1 VTGTET
7 RVAVQTRGGRRSA
20 VRPGGGSFTVRRL
33 RSSRLLL
40 GTVFAAVLISAA
52 VAGALVTLG
61 LRTLP
66 AAAVSQFEGSAGT
79 SVNVSGQVTLAQ
91 AGTDT
96 AAVRSALH
104 AAFGPTPVALD
115 SALWSEPLRFPG
127 LGRAA
132 APAGV
137 QVLGQAAAL
146 DAITAHAR
154 LTAGSWPGG
163 TRAGAASQ
171 GGASQPGV
179 SQGGPIPVAVP
190 AVAAGQLDLT
200 VGERLTVRN
209 DYTGSPVKLLITG
222 LYAPRQPDSAY
233 WQLSLLGA
241 GGSSL
246 QGATLTYGPL
256 ITGRAAFQSG
266 RLSVIAATWHAVPAL
281 RRIAPGDYT
290 AAAGRIAA
298 ATQHLADPTTYGL
311 VVTTALPQLLPQT
324 GRSLTVARSL
334 LLIGALQMLLLAAA
348 SIALAAR
355 LLTGQREQESALL
368 SARGMAR
375 RQLAGRAA
383 AEAALTVIPAVAGAV
398 AGSLVAGL
406 VVRVARLPAA
416 GPVPLSV
423 WATAAAITTGATLIM
438 IWPVLSPADPGT
450 ASVRRG
456 RQAALASTARA
467 GADVVLL
474 AIAAIAIWQLRL
486 YAQAPPGAPASLGVY
501 PVLSAAPTL
510 AIAGA
515 ALIPLRILPLLARGL
530 DRLSDRTN
538 RLGVAFTSWQLSRRP
553 IRQSGPALLVI
564 LAVAIGTIALA
575 ERQSWHQS
583 VVDQADFAV
592 GTPVRV
598 DLATP
603 LPLGTGDAIAAA
615 PGVRVAMP
623 VARATQTG
631 GAQLLAIGTRQAA
644 ATVLLRPDLAAGP
657 AAQLWRSITPA
668 GSPPGLALPGRPARL
683 VLTARISGSVAGAL
697 GPLAASVSVQDAD
710 GIVYSV
716 PAGTLSAHRHRLVA
730 VLAPGRPAAYPL
742 RLLGI
747 SLAYV
752 LPARPVRGT
761 ATVAV
766 TGLAA
771 SPAVTGPAPAGFA
784 TGAALRSWQAAVTV
798 PAAYHGTAALALPV
812 LRPAATFAPATMT
825 IKPGSGVSAA
835 QAGIQPI
842 PAQLTLTAPDP
853 DPVLPAIASRAFL
866 TAAQVQVGDT
876 VPVTISG
883 VTLSAR
889 IVAVV
894 RAVPSAGGAQGAL
907 IVDQAGLQEQL
918 AARSDPPAPVTQ
930 WWLRPTGRRPLRL
943 PAGAVRADAGAVA
956 AAQVAQPLNR
966 VQQTALLLVAVAAAM
981 LAALGFA
988 VSVAATLRERR
999 TQMALLAAL
1008 GVSRRERTRQLC
1020 LEQFLLSAPAAG
1032 AGLLLGCGLA
1042 WLLVPAV
1049 TRTGLG
1055 LPPFPPALVQIPLLA
1070 SAGLALA
1077 VTVIPV
1083 LAAGLTVAYQPD
1095 PAARLRTPEDT

>member
-1 VTGTET
+1 
-7 RVAVQTRGGRRSA
+7 VAVQTRGAHRARTVPA
-20 VRPGGGSFTVRRL
+20 AGSFTLRRL

-79 SVNVSGQVTLAQ
+79 SVNVSGQITLAQ

-104 AAFGPTPVALD
+104 TAFGPTPVALD

-127 LGRAA
+127 TGQTAA

-163 TRAGAASQ
+163 AGAGAARQS
-171 GGASQPGV
+171 GV

-190 AVAAGQLDLT
+190 AAAAGLLHLT

-209 DYTGSPVKLLITG
+209 DYTGSPVRLRVTG

-233 WQLSLLGA
+233 WQLSLLGP

-266 RLSVIAATWHAVPAL
+266 RLSVIAASWHAVPAL
-281 RRIAPGDYT
+281 RRIPPGDY
-290 AAAGRIAA
+290 AAAARRVTA
-298 ATQHLADPTTYGL
+298 ATQQLTDPTTYGL
-311 VVTTALPQLLPQT
+311 VVTTALPTLLPQT

-368 SARGMAR
+368 AARGMAR
-375 RQLAGRAA
+375 RQLAGRAT

-406 VVRVARLPAA
+406 VVRVAGLPA
-416 GPVPLSV
+416 GGRVPLSV
-423 WATAAAITTGATLIM
+423 WATAAVITVGATLIM
-438 IWPVLSPADPGT
+438 LWPVLSPADPLT
-450 ASVRRG
+450 AGVRRG
-456 RQAALASTARA
+456 RQAAFATTARA
-467 GADVVLL
+467 GADLVLL
-474 AIAAIAIWQLRL
+474 ALAGISIWQLRL
-486 YAQAPPGAPASLGVY
+486 YAQAPPESPASLGVY
-501 PVLSAAPTL
+501 PVLSAAPAL
-510 AIAGA
+510 ALAGA
-515 ALIPLRILPLLARGL
+515 ALIPLRVLPLLARGL
-530 DRLSDRTN
+530 DRLSARTS
-538 RLGVAFTSWQLSRRP
+538 RLGVAFTSWQISRRP

-575 ERQSWHQS
+575 EHQSWHQS

-592 GTPVRV
+592 GSPVRV

-603 LPLGTGDAIAAA
+603 LPFGAIAAA
-615 PGVRVAMP
+615 RGIRVAMP
-623 VARATQTG
+623 VARVTETG
-631 GAQLLAIGTRQAA
+631 GAQLLAIGARQAA
-644 ATVLLRPDLAAGP
+644 ATVLLRPDLAAEP
-657 AAQLWRSITPA
+657 ATKLWRSITPA
-668 GSPPGLALPGRPARL
+668 GRPPGLALPGRPARL
-683 VLTARISGSVAGAL
+683 ALTASISGPAAGAV
-697 GPLAASVSVQDAD
+697 GPLTASVSVQGAD
-710 GIVYSV
+710 GIAFSV
-716 PAGTLSAHRHRLVA
+716 PAGTLSAHHHQLDA
-730 VLAPGRPAAYPL
+730 VVAPGHQADYPL

-747 SLAYV
+747 SLAYA

-761 ATVAV
+761 ATVQIS
-766 TGLAA
+766 GLSV
-771 SPAVTGPAPAGFA
+771 SPALAGPFPARFA
-784 TGAALRSWQAAVTV
+784 AAALGAWQAAVTV
-798 PAAYHGTAALALPV
+798 PGPYHGTVGLVLPA
-812 LRPAATFAPATMT
+812 LRPTPDAAGPAAFAL
-825 IKPGSGVSAA
+825 KPGSGVNAA
-835 QAGIQPI
+835 QGLIQPI
-842 PAQLTLTAPDP
+842 PARLTLTAPEP
-853 DPVLPAIASRAFL
+853 NPVIPAIASQAFL
-866 TAAQVQVGDT
+866 SATQARVGDT
-876 VPVTISG
+876 VPVAVSG
-883 VTLSAR
+883 VTISAR
-889 IVAVV
+889 IVATV
-894 RAVPSAGGAQGAL
+894 RAFPSAGGPQGAL
-907 IVDQAGLQEQL
+907 IVDQAALQEQL
-918 AARSDPPAPVTQ
+918 AAQSAAPVAVTQ
-930 WWLRPTGRRPLRL
+930 WWLGPAGRRLLRL
-943 PAGAVRADAGAVA
+943 PAGAVRTDAAAVA

-966 VQQTALLLVAVAAAM
+966 VQQTSLLLVAVAAAL

-988 VSVAATLRERR
+988 VSVTATLRERR
-999 TQMALLAAL
+999 TQSALLAAL
-1008 GVSRRERTRQLC
+1008 GVSRPERTRQLC
-1020 LEQFLLSAPAAG
+1020 LEQLMLSAPAAG
-1032 AGLLLGCGLA
+1032 TGLVLGCGLA

-1049 TRTGLG
+1049 TRAGLG
-1055 LPPFPPALVQIPLLA
+1055 LPPFPPVLVRIPLLA
-1070 SAGLALA
+1070 AAGLALA
-1077 VTVIPV
+1077 VTAIPV
-1083 LAAGLTVAYQPD
+1083 LAAALTVAHQPD

>member
-1 VTGTET
+1 M
-7 RVAVQTRGGRRSA
+7 AVQTRGARRSP
-20 VRPGGGSFTVRRL
+20 VLPGGGSFTLRRL

-66 AAAVSQFEGSAGT
+66 AAAVSQFDGSAGT
-79 SVNVSGQVTLAQ
+79 TVNVSGQITLAQ

-96 AAVRSALH
+96 TAVRSALH

-115 SALWSEPLRFPG
+115 SALWSEPLQFPG

-132 APAGV
+132 VPAGI

-154 LTAGSWPGG
+154 LTAGSWPDAAG
-163 TRAGAASQ
+163 AGAASQ
-171 GGASQPGV
+171 DGV
-179 SQGGPIPVAVP
+179 SQDGVSQDGPVPVAVP
-190 AVAAGQLDLT
+190 AAAAGPLHLT

-209 DYTGSPVKLLITG
+209 DYSGSPVRLRITG
-222 LYAPRQPDSAY
+222 LYAPRQPHSAY

-241 GGSSL
+241 AGSSL

-256 ITGRAAFQSG
+256 ITARPAFLSG
-266 RLSVIAATWHAVPAL
+266 RLSVIAATWHAVPVL
-281 RRIAPGDYT
+281 TRIPPGDYT
-290 AAAGRIAA
+290 AAAGRITA
-298 ATQHLADPTTYGL
+298 ATQHLTDPTKYGL

-348 SIALAAR
+348 SIALAAQ

-383 AEAALTVIPAVAGAV
+383 AEAALTVIPAVAGTI
-398 AGSLVAGL
+398 AGSLAAGL
-406 VVRVARLPAA
+406 IVRVARLPAA

-423 WATAAAITTGATLIM
+423 WATAAAITIGATLIM
-438 IWPVLSPADPGT
+438 LRPVLSPADPVT

-456 RQAALASTARA
+456 RQAALATTARA
-467 GADVVLL
+467 GADLVLL
-474 AIAAIAIWQLRL
+474 ALAAIAIWQLRL
-486 YAQAPPGAPASLGVY
+486 YAQAPPGAAAGLGVY
-501 PVLSAAPTL
+501 PVLSAAPAL
-510 AIAGA
+510 ALAGA
-515 ALIPLRILPLLARGL
+515 ALIPLRILPLLARAL
-530 DRLSDRTN
+530 DRLSDRTS

-575 ERQSWHQS
+575 EHQSWHQS
-583 VVDQADFAV
+583 VIDQADFAV
-592 GTPVRV
+592 GSPVRI

-603 LPLGTGDAIAAA
+603 LPLGAGDAIAAA

-657 AAQLWRSITPA
+657 ATRLWRSITPA
-668 GSPPGLALPGRPARL
+668 GRPPGLTLPGRTARL
-683 VLTARISGSVAGAL
+683 ALTASITGSAATAV
-697 GPLAASVSVQDAD
+697 GPLTAFVSLQDGD
-710 GIVYSV
+710 GIAYSV
-716 PAGTLSAHRHRLVA
+716 PAGTLSAGRHRLVA
-730 VLAPGRPAAYPL
+730 VLFPGHRPDYPL

-747 SLAYV
+747 SLTYA
-752 LPARPVRGT
+752 LPARPARGT
-761 ATVAV
+761 ATVTV

-771 SPAVTGPAPAGFA
+771 SPAATGPATVAFA

-798 PAAYHGTAALALPV
+798 PAAYHGTAGLALPV
-812 LRPAATFAPATMT
+812 LRPAATFSPATMT
-825 IKPGSGVSAA
+825 IKPGSGVNTA

-853 DPVLPAIASRAFL
+853 DPVLPAIASQSFL
-866 TAAQVQVGDT
+866 TASQAQVGDT

-889 IVAVV
+889 IVAVA
-894 RAVPSAGGAQGAL
+894 RGIPSTGGNQGAL
-907 IVDQAGLQEQL
+907 VVDLADLQAQL

-930 WWLRPTGRRPLRL
+930 WWLRPAGRGPLRL
-943 PAGAVRADAGAVA
+943 PAGAVRTDAAAVA

-966 VQQTALLLVAVAAAM
+966 VQQTALLLVAVAAAL

-999 TQMALLAAL
+999 TQSALLAAL
-1008 GVSRRERTRQLC
+1008 GVSRAERTRQLC
-1020 LEQFLLSAPAAG
+1020 LEQLLLSAPAAG
-1032 AGLLLGCGLA
+1032 TGLLLGCGLA

-1055 LPPFPPALVQIPLLA
+1055 LPPFPPVLVQIPLPA
-1070 SAGLALA
+1070 AAGLALA
-1077 VTVIPV
+1077 VTAIPV
-1083 LAAGLTVAYQPD
+1083 LAAAVTVAHQPD